1 MAIVNSGLTD
11 EGRGL
16 AEQILSTKYFFP
28 NFALTDKRIHQDYAN
43 FLPPGW
49 IGAETNDKFGTSF
62 TQGDFN
68 GDQSKDIVI
77 GAPGES
83 IGGITSA
90 GIIHAIYGGTGGIGN
105 NDAFYQGDGGWPG
118 VPESGDGFGSAVAAG
133 DFNGD
138 GFDDLIVG
146 SPGESVNGL
155 KMLALLLFRME
166 RRTGETAEILHQD
179 TNWVVAH
186 ADDRFRS
193 ALAVGDMDADGYDD
207 LVVGVLESI
216 TANNRFCTIRGADA
230 CGHVGAINVIY
241 GSPTGLSGW
250 DDHYF
255 GQNTSRVAGIAH
267 VDDEFGA
274 AVAVGD
280 IDGDGYDDV
289 DPRRVVLA

>member
-1 MAIVNSGLTD
+1 MGGVGDVTGLRLSGDHGTSGRTDHVDITIIGSNGTVTTKGDSFMAIVNSGLTD

-16 AEQILSTKYFFP
+16 TEQILSTKYFFP

-90 GIIHAIYGGTGGIGN
+90 GIIHAIYGGTGGIDN
-105 NDAFYQGDGGWPG
+105 NSAFYQGEGGWPG

-155 KMLALLLFRME
+155 ENAGIITISYGTANGL
-166 RRTGETAEILHQD
+166 ETAEILHQRD
-179 TNWVVAH
+179 ELSEHLNQENIGNGVYYPIPVHQLPSFDKKIDLPNTRTA
-186 ADDRFRS
+186 AEQ
-193 ALAVGDMDADGYDD
+193 AL
-207 LVVGVLESI
+207 SI
-216 TANNRFCTIRGADA
+216 PVHPLLTREELHRI
-230 CGHVGAINVIY
+230 VEVIN
-241 GSPTGLSGW
+241 TW
-250 DDHYF
+250 
-255 GQNTSRVAGIAH
+255 R
-267 VDDEFGA
+267 
-274 AVAVGD
+274 
-280 IDGDGYDDV
+280 
-289 DPRRVVLA
+289 